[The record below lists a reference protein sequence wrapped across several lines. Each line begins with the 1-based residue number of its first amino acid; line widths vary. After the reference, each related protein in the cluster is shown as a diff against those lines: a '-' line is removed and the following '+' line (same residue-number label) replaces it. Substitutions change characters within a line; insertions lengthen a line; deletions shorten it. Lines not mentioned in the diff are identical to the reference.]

1 MLLPNALSVTSAA
14 FLASRALST
23 KDATVRTVTT
33 TLYPEYTTTYAI
45 EGQTEEVV
53 VVGSPGVVEVGG
65 VITTLEIPAVKTHTR
80 VYGTTIDIEIE
91 PQPLGRNFEFIGK
104 YSGGYF
110 TEKAPFITTWR
121 YPGTLLELSIPE
133 RQTTFIFTGAVST
146 EVTIPPERTHLTVDG
161 VETAVD
167 LPGLTTLIEASSST
181 SITIQLPATKT
192 TLEIGAETF
201 GFTVRPDTIYGYG
214 NVRFCGTKN
223 AQTLTNRWG
232 AVLGGPC
239 IVGTTFI
246 VTLPSSAGD
255 LYLYAD
261 GFTTA
266 FTLPGITTTFV
277 PEQTITII
285 RDGSAENSVIPA
297 AVSTYVTS
305 IKESS
310 ATSEES
316 STISSGTA
324 SSPVVS
330 APITNLTYCEGVRG
344 PLTPEEEVQL
354 AVLFGDSSGGT
365 TFADYVVSYA
375 SQLVAQI
382 ADVANIAVG
391 DNDYAF
397 TSALDFINI
406 SGILGLASAAPMYT
420 CFLST
425 LWAEAL
431 RNPQQYAKRDIPT
444 QDEKIKLIVLFER
457 RENNGMQFDY
467 AELLVDETND
477 LIAEIQSV
485 SAAAANG
492 DLVAYAS
499 LFANVDIPY
508 FFSIATG
515 APIYTEGLSAA
526 FLSALSSYSAV
537 ATDGKV

>member
-14 FLASRALST
+14 LLASRALST
-23 KDATVRTVTT
+23 KDAAVRTVTT
-33 TLYPEYTTTYAI
+33 TLYSEYTTTYAI

-65 VITTLEIPAVKTHTR
+65 ITTTLEIPAVKTHTR

-110 TEKAPFITTWR
+110 TERAPFITTWI

-146 EVTIPPERTHLTVDG
+146 KVTIPPERTYLTVDG
-161 VETAVD
+161 GETVVD
-167 LPGLTTLIEASSST
+167 LPGLTTLIETSEST
-181 SITIQLPATKT
+181 SVTLQLPATTT

-214 NVRFCGTKN
+214 NVRFCGTN
-223 AQTLTNRWG
+223 YAHTLTSHWR

-239 IVGTTFI
+239 IVGTTFM

-285 RDGSAENSVIPA
+285 RDGSAESSVIPA
-297 AVSTYVTS
+297 VVRSHVTT
-305 IKESS
+305 IEGSS
-310 ATSEES
+310 ATS
-316 STISSGTA
+316 GA
-324 SSPVVS
+324 VSSPVVS

-354 AVLFGDSSGGT
+354 KVLFSDRAGASA
-365 TFADYVVSYA
+365 FADYVVSYA

-382 ADVANIAVG
+382 DSVANIAVG

-397 TSALDFINI
+397 TTAFDSVDIP
-406 SGILGLASAAPMYT
+406 GILGLASAAPIYT
-420 CFLST
+420 CFLSS
-425 LWAEAL
+425 LWAQAL
-431 RNPQQYAKRDIPT
+431 SNPQQYAKRDIPT
-444 QDEKIKLIVLFER
+444 QDEKIKLIVLFEK
-457 RENNGMQFDY
+457 RENSGMQFDY
-467 AELLVDETND
+467 AELLVDDTNN
-477 LIAEIQSV
+477 LIAEVQNV

-499 LFANVDIPY
+499 LFANIDIPY
-508 FFSIATG
+508 FFFIATK

-526 FLSALSSYSAV
+526 FFSALSSYSAV
-537 ATDGKV
+537 ATGGKV